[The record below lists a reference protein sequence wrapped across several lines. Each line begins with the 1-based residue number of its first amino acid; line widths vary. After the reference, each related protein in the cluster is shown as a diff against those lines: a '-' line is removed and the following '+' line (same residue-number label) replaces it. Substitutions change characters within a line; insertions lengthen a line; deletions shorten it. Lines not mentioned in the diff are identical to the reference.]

1 MVKMKDERWSFFLDV
16 FSRKLKQGCHLE
28 IPGRKT
34 QRLFFGEFLF
44 MGFSK
49 ICERCVFLVSRS
61 VVSSLNDLVDQVHLV
76 DQVPFWS

>member
-1 MVKMKDERWSFFLDV
+1 MVVFFWDV
-16 FSRKLKQGCHLE
+16 FFFQKIDAFGCHLE
-28 IPGRKT
+28 IPGPKT